1 MLLHHL
7 KEAGVPLTLG
17 TDAGGGWMGL
27 ALGVWV
33 HDELRILTQ
42 NGFSP
47 YQAIKTATVN
57 AANVVE
63 SMIGKSD
70 FGTLEVGKRAD
81 LLLIKGNPLEDIA
94 ALSRPK
100 GVMASGRW
108 FDMEEL
114 QRMTTPGIPITGAI
128 HHVYEAE
135 NYSNAYIEIIIGK
148 KFLGQLPGSIDSITV
163 FGPQGKLPIDRDDFD
178 FLPNLRD
185 FWIR

>member
-7 KEAGVPLTLG
+7 KEAGVPLILG

-27 ALGVWV
+27 APGVSV

-63 SMIGKSD
+63 SMIGKGD

-100 GVMASGRW
+100 GV
-108 FDMEEL
+108 
-114 QRMTTPGIPITGAI
+114 
-128 HHVYEAE
+128 
-135 NYSNAYIEIIIGK
+135 
-148 KFLGQLPGSIDSITV
+148 
-163 FGPQGKLPIDRDDFD
+163 
-178 FLPNLRD
+178 
-185 FWIR
+185 